1 MYNYNNNNYTVITV
15 YIHVYVMSYF
25 SVNYFSSTTVSSE
38 SFLNG
43 SSSVYVEQMYDHWKR
58 DPSSVHSSWDSFFR
72 NVDSGLGPGQAFQR
86 PSAAA
91 PPLSGGSSDVKT
103 LQDHLKVQA
112 LIRAY
117 QVMMVYTCTCSS
129 LYPNEHIGTILC

>member
-1 MYNYNNNNYTVITV
+1 MGQFIII
-15 YIHVYVMSYF
+15 IHVYIIYTRLIYRVYIITPIVYSCF
-25 SVNYFSSTTVSSE
+25 VNYFSSTTVSSE

-86 PSAAA
+86 PSAVA
-91 PPLSGGSSDVKT
+91 PPLSGGTLDVKT

-117 QVMMVYTCTCSS
+117 QVMM
-129 LYPNEHIGTILC
+129 I